1 MAWASDRMVDS
12 LYLGVS
18 EVQEKMS
25 NLIHSPGQPLAPP
38 AEVQAEIDNLRS
50 QGWTI
55 GPVRYGQCDRPQA
68 NGRSGWLIP
77 LRKPGYYW
85 EAWIFADDPLAEV
98 EAKRVDVE
106 VC

>member
-1 MAWASDRMVDS
+1 MPRGKTMAIV
-12 LYLGVS
+12 
-18 EVQEKMS
+18 
-25 NLIHSPGQPLAPP
+25 HSPGQPLAPP

-55 GPVRYGQCDRPQA
+55 GTVTYKQCDRPQA

-77 LRKPGYYW
+77 LRKPGCYW
-85 EAWIFADDPLAEV
+85 EAWIFADDPLADV
-98 EAKRVDVE
+98 EAKHVDVE